1 LRGEID
7 SPVRGE
13 VADISG
19 FNVVVTLDGDGDG
32 EATGVCGLAGE
43 EENGMTMV
51 LRFLGELSGEE

>member
-1 LRGEID
+1 
-7 SPVRGE
+7 VRGE